1 MCKSLFSN
9 KATALS
15 LQLSNSRTLTQVF
28 SYDFSEIFKKICF
41 YKSPPIL
48 YFCRAPSSNA
58 GSNSIGKSDQI
69 NQNKSMQFNLFTKI
83 LHRQS
88 CLLGIYQSQNRI
100 LRQNFQTYE
109 STIEF
114 SKGKKEIVVVCSFD
128 SASVQYVY
136 IFSGF

>member
-28 SYDFSEIFKKICF
+28 SYDFCEMFKKICF

-48 YFCRAPSSNA
+48 YFCRAPSSKA

-69 NQNKSMQFNLFTKI
+69 N
-83 LHRQS
+83 
-88 CLLGIYQSQNRI
+88 
-100 LRQNFQTYE
+100 
-109 STIEF
+109 
-114 SKGKKEIVVVCSFD
+114 
-128 SASVQYVY
+128 
-136 IFSGF
+136 